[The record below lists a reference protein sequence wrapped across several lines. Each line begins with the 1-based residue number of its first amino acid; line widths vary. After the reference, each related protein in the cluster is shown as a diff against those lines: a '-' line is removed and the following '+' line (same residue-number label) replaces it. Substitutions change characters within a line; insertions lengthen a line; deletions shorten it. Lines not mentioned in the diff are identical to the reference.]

1 VAERNGAVFIT
12 GNTLSAWNVGGGGFL
27 SGGLLGNPLTAYN
40 RQFVLRNAAVM
51 ATIVLFGF
59 PVAMQLAIYGMA
71 GDPDDDDR
79 ILAFNNEVGRG
90 GMFPHVD
97 ITPLARKLPWYKGD
111 PTGQRRVYMR
121 WGKQAYEVYDGWL
134 TEPVN
139 QFLRKMS
146 VPAKIVF
153 EQVTGRSPG
162 SDWNM
167 EFAGQGA
174 LGLFLAD
181 DSIIKSRVGSVV
193 SKFMP
198 MSLSGIGSNPDA
210 FPFQFIAPVSRGG
223 SAGRVTAELVKLLN
237 TYAEDDSWKE
247 FRKNPKA
254 RGQLEGYG
262 RALVEAAERNG
273 YDVDKILN
281 SARGA
286 VLSRLYKGYMAAMD
300 SKDTDR
306 MDLWARRILRVGGT
320 TRGLQTSIKNRRA
333 VAGRSI
339 TQEELDA
346 IAESL
351 K

>member
-1 VAERNGAVFIT
+1 
-12 GNTLSAWNVGGGGFL
+12 
-27 SGGLLGNPLTAYN
+27 
-40 RQFVLRNAAVM
+40 
-51 ATIVLFGF
+51 
-59 PVAMQLAIYGMA
+59 
-71 GDPDDDDR
+71 
-79 ILAFNNEVGRG
+79 
-90 GMFPHVD
+90 
-97 ITPLARKLPWYKGD
+97 
-111 PTGQRRVYMR
+111 
-121 WGKQAYEVYDGWL
+121 
-134 TEPVN
+134 
-139 QFLRKMS
+139 
-146 VPAKIVF
+146 
-153 EQVTGRSPG
+153 
-162 SDWNM
+162 
-167 EFAGQGA
+167 
-174 LGLFLAD
+174 
-181 DSIIKSRVGSVV
+181 VGSVV
-193 SKFMP
+193 TKFMP

-273 YDVDKILN
+273 YDIDKILN
-281 SARGA
+281 SARGS